1 MLLDNINKQ
10 IIVFSDGPRIE
21 EIEINLPIKIDGY
34 TFNPSLFRKNN
45 AENYLSYSKEILK
58 KCGNKPVSLE
68 VISDTPQ
75 EMIEQALKLGAL
87 KDNVYVKI
95 PIVFTNGAST
105 KEVIKS
111 LISQNIK
118 LNITAIF
125 TLDQIK
131 EIIFEIKDTKTIL
144 SVFIG
149 RVFDSGINGQ
159 KHMAEINNFI
169 HDNSICQS
177 LWASTRMPY
186 DVIKAI
192 DTKTDIIT
200 MQIDQIKKLN
210 KFNKDLNEYSKET
223 VSQFYS
229 DAQDSGY
236 HF

>member
-1 MLLDNINKQ
+1 MLLSDINKK
-10 IIVFSDGPRIE
+10 ITVYCDGPKIE
-21 EIEINLPIKIDGY
+21 EIDTKLPLIIDGY
-34 TFNPSLFRKNN
+34 TFNPSLFRKNG
-45 AENYLSYSKEILK
+45 AEDYLSYCKDILD
-58 KCGNKPVSLE
+58 KCENKPVSLE
-68 VISDTPQ
+68 VISDTPE

-95 PIVFTNGAST
+95 PIVFTNGFST
-105 KEVIKS
+105 KEVVKS

-131 EIIFEIKDTKTIL
+131 GIISEIKDTKTIL

-149 RVFDSGINGQ
+149 RVFDSGIDGQ

-169 HDNSICQS
+169 HNNSNCQS

-186 DVIKAI
+186 DVLKAI

-200 MQIDQIKKLN
+200 MQIDQIKKLKN
-210 KFNKDLNEYSKET
+210 FNKDLNEYSKET

-229 DAQDSGY
+229 DAKDSGY